1 MIQHEIHTAQSM
13 GKATDTGKLLG
24 GYRKGE
30 LVIGVT
36 HIPNRKRPA
45 LYVQKGYIIYPYAY
59 FKDENEANRFM
70 YELGELLGF
79 GGDE

>member
-1 MIQHEIHTAQSM
+1 MTHFETHTAQNM
-13 GKATDTGKLLG
+13 GKSIDTGKLLG

-45 LYVQKGYIIYPYAY
+45 LYVQKGNTIHPYAY
-59 FKDENEANRFM
+59 FKDENEASRFM
-70 YELGELLGF
+70 YELGEFLGV
-79 GGDE
+79 

>member
-24 GYRKGE
+24 GYRNGE
-30 LVIGVT
+30 RVIGVT

-45 LYVQKGYIIYPYAY
+45 LYVEKGSTIYPYAY
-59 FKDENEANRFM
+59 FKSEEEANKFL
-70 YELGELLGF
+70 YELGKLLGV
-79 GGDE
+79 E